1 MGISA
6 EQRKTPNES
15 PEPTGAAFCV
25 VTSPEKFAD
34 PWLRRCAV
42 SGAIGSARR

>member
-1 MGISA
+1 MGIST

-15 PEPTGAAFCV
+15 QEPAGAALRV
-25 VTSPEKFAD
+25 VICPEKFGG

-42 SGAIGSARR
+42 SGAIGSAPR